1 MMVVDEIGEWRGKRV
16 LLRADFNV
24 PLDTERQITEDFRI
38 QAVLPTIRLL
48 SESGGRV
55 ILMSHLGRPSGF
67 DPALSLKP
75 VAEALSKMLSKPV
88 LLAPNCVGP
97 EVTTMVEQMR
107 DGEILLLE
115 NLRFHPQ
122 ENGNDPDFAR
132 ELATL
137 GEVYVSDAFACAH
150 RSQASNVGIVEF
162 MKPCLA
168 GLLMRDEIEK
178 FVNAIKEPERPLVS
192 IVGGEKLSAMVDTVK
207 NLLLTSDKLC
217 IGGQMSYT
225 FRKAK
230 GGNTGGTFVEEDQIE
245 VARELLVDGDDKI
258 ALPADCIVEHTSDLA
273 PGPKK
278 YRTGFFDQATIDT
291 KYAIDPALLGNQT
304 LPDGLQAPGMEPN
317 EKGIDIGALSMM
329 RFGELGRSAKT
340 LVWTGRMGD
349 HATVQSS
356 AGSRSIAA
364 LLVLATLSGVSSI
377 TGTHEMVKFLK
388 QEDLNDHIFHLSTG
402 DRSFIRVL
410 EGKELPGII
419 ALST

>member
-178 FVNAIKEPERPLVS
+178 FVNVIKEPERPLVS
-192 IVGGEKLSAMVDTVK
+192 IVGGEKLSVMLDAVK
-207 NLLLTSDKLC
+207 NLLVLSDTLC

-245 VARELLVDGDDKI
+245 VARELLADGGDKVE
-258 ALPADCIVEHTSDLA
+258 LPTDCLVEVTKHQV
-273 PGPKK
+273 PGLK
-278 YRTGFFDQATIDT
+278 RHRVGFFDQAKIDEF
-291 KYAIDPALLGNQT
+291 DPSLLGGQD
-304 LPDGLQAPGMEPN
+304 LPRSLKAPGLEAE

-329 RFGELGRSAKT
+329 RFGELGRNAKT
-340 LVWTGRMGD
+340 LVWIGRMGD
-349 HATVQSS
+349 HVTEQSGE
-356 AGSRSIAA
+356 GSRVIAS
-364 LLVLATLSGVSSI
+364 LLMNATLSGIPAI
-377 TGTHEMVKFLK
+377 TGTHEVVRLLK
-388 QEDLNDHIFHLSTG
+388 KWGLNDHIFHLSTG
-402 DRSFIRVL
+402 DRSFKRVL
-410 EGKELPGII
+410 QGKELPGVVI
-419 ALST
+419 LSD